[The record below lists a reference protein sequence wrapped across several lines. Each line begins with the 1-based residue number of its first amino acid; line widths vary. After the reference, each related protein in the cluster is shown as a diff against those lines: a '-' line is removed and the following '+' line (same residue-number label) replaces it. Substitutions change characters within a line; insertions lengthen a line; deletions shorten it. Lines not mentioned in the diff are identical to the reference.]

1 MIRVLSLWC
10 LIVLSQALVSVA
22 IADDGPDFRTQIQPI
37 LAEHCSQCHGVD
49 ESTREGG
56 LRLDVRGSALEG
68 GDSGQAAIVPGHAPS
83 SELVRR
89 ILSSDADEMMPPPS
103 MKKPLSDQQKQLLQ
117 EWINAG
123 ANYEEHWAFVPPR
136 AARVDLDRSIQGK
149 KYNNATDWLIAET
162 LDQKGWRPNGRAED
176 WELCRRVYL
185 DVIGVPPT
193 PEQLEA
199 FSRDGLES
207 TIDRLLADER
217 YGEKWARPWLD
228 VARYSDTNGYEKDL
242 QREQWAWRDW
252 VIDAISRDMPY
263 DQFVIEQIAGDLL
276 PDATQDQL
284 IATGFL
290 RNSMINEEGA
300 IVPEQFRMVEMFD
313 RMDCVGKAVLGLSL
327 QCAQCHTHKFDPIT
341 HDEYYG
347 LFASLNN
354 TYEARSWIY
363 TPEHLEVIQNIRRSM
378 TSELES
384 YQQSNPSWRANYAE
398 WRTATLDTQPA
409 WRPLHAE
416 LLETI
421 SGLNHPVQEQDESI
435 LMLGHTSNDVFMIA
449 PATLDRITGL
459 RFEVLTH
466 GELPFRGPGRNGVGL
481 WDLKELELL
490 VQRPGSSNWEKIKL
504 ASATADY
511 SSPDEKSA
519 DGKNASGPVSYLIDG
534 KDETVWKADRGLGR
548 RNQSSV
554 AVVQLETPLEG
565 VRDCKLKVVW
575 RQGDMVGC
583 CRISVT
589 DAPNP
594 IAPEIDHDAMLAL
607 ARPDADAVT
616 SDRVAAGTEIADR
629 VLLAWLRTRGDATE
643 NVQRIEALW
652 KQFPQA
658 KTSVLHMAEREP
670 DRSRQTY
677 TLQRGNWDQPL
688 DPVNPTMLT
697 SFHTPDSEED
707 PPRLRL
713 ARWLADRESP
723 LTARVAVNRV
733 WQNVFGEGLVETSE
747 DFGSRAPVPEHQAV
761 LDTLAVQW
769 MEQGWSQKRLLK
781 SILMTEA
788 YQRSSK
794 ATPELMEVD
803 PRNRWLTRGPR
814 FRCDAESI
822 RDIVLSAAGLL
833 HHRVGGPSV
842 IPPVPQNVLD
852 YNYTYPSYW
861 QAAAPPER
869 YRRAVYMFRKRS
881 MPDPVLNVF
890 DAPNGDVAC
899 ARRMRSNTPLSALA
913 GLNEPVFFEAA
924 QGLAMRILKEV
935 HASDGDSE
943 LEIRR
948 LHRAFLLTTSRLPS
962 SSEQQTLLQ
971 FLASQRK
978 RLADGWLNPREI
990 LTGDPAKLNALP
1002 EGATPQDAAAWT
1014 LVSRVILN
1022 LDATIT
1028 K

>member
-1 MIRVLSLWC
+1 
-10 LIVLSQALVSVA
+10 
-22 IADDGPDFRTQIQPI
+22 
-37 LAEHCSQCHGVD
+37 
-49 ESTREGG
+49 
-56 LRLDVRGSALEG
+56 
-68 GDSGQAAIVPGHAPS
+68 
-83 SELVRR
+83 
-89 ILSSDADEMMPPPS
+89 
-103 MKKPLSDQQKQLLQ
+103 
-117 EWINAG
+117 
-123 ANYEEHWAFVPPR
+123 
-136 AARVDLDRSIQGK
+136 
-149 KYNNATDWLIAET
+149 
-162 LDQKGWRPNGRAED
+162 
-176 WELCRRVYL
+176 
-185 DVIGVPPT
+185 
-193 PEQLEA
+193 
-199 FSRDGLES
+199 
-207 TIDRLLADER
+207 
-217 YGEKWARPWLD
+217 
-228 VARYSDTNGYEKDL
+228 
-242 QREQWAWRDW
+242 
-252 VIDAISRDMPY
+252 
-263 DQFVIEQIAGDLL
+263 
-276 PDATQDQL
+276 
-284 IATGFL
+284 
-290 RNSMINEEGA
+290 
-300 IVPEQFRMVEMFD
+300 
-313 RMDCVGKAVLGLSL
+313 
-327 QCAQCHTHKFDPIT
+327 
-341 HDEYYG
+341 
-347 LFASLNN
+347 
-354 TYEARSWIY
+354 
-363 TPEHLEVIQNIRRSM
+363 
-378 TSELES
+378 
-384 YQQSNPSWRANYAE
+384 
-398 WRTATLDTQPA
+398 
-409 WRPLHAE
+409 
-416 LLETI
+416 
-421 SGLNHPVQEQDESI
+421 
-435 LMLGHTSNDVFMIA
+435 
-449 PATLDRITGL
+449 
-459 RFEVLTH
+459 
-466 GELPFRGPGRNGVGL
+466 
-481 WDLKELELL
+481 
-490 VQRPGSSNWEKIKL
+490 
-504 ASATADY
+504 
-511 SSPDEKSA
+511 
-519 DGKNASGPVSYLIDG
+519 
-534 KDETVWKADRGLGR
+534 
-548 RNQSSV
+548 
-554 AVVQLETPLEG
+554 
-565 VRDCKLKVVW
+565 
-575 RQGDMVGC
+575 
-583 CRISVT
+583 
-589 DAPNP
+589 
-594 IAPEIDHDAMLAL
+594 
-607 ARPDADAVT
+607 
-616 SDRVAAGTEIADR
+616 
-629 VLLAWLRTRGDATE
+629 
-643 NVQRIEALW
+643 
-652 KQFPQA
+652 
-658 KTSVLHMAEREP
+658 
-670 DRSRQTY
+670 
-677 TLQRGNWDQPL
+677 
-688 DPVNPTMLT
+688 
-697 SFHTPDSEED
+697 
-707 PPRLRL
+707 LRL

-943 LEIRR
+943 LESRR